1 MHIATRARSMRS
13 CTRAPSEPGAVAP
26 AARARAVGLA
36 ALVAAVALSACAPA
50 ALMGQAPGASSAP
63 SASGPV
69 DTSTAIADAA
79 FAPASTTGSAAR
91 PRSNTTAAA
100 PPSADVERGMAS
112 WYGPGFAGRLTANGE
127 IFDPSQ
133 LTAAHKTLPF
143 NTLVR
148 VVNEDNGRSVVVRI
162 NDRGPFK
169 PGRVIDLSRAGAEAV
184 GMVGSGVARVRL
196 EVLTLPD
203 GVVRVAASGGL
214 RDFDVV
220 SRSHAVGTL
229 FVLEP
234 RVGGGPVVVRVVGQ
248 DVPADVAADVLV
260 GYELFAVVGSEAH
273 LHLD

>member
-1 MHIATRARSMRS
+1 MH
-13 CTRAPSEPGAVAP
+13 
-26 AARARAVGLA
+26 ARAFVRREGPVLESHHTRGVGLA
-36 ALVAAVALSACAPA
+36 ALALAAALSACAPA
-50 ALMGQAPGASSAP
+50 ALMGQAPGTP
-63 SASGPV
+63 SGAGPI

-79 FAPASTTGSAAR
+79 FAPAATTSSAAR
-91 PRSNTTAAA
+91 PRTNAATAAR
-100 PPSADVERGMAS
+100 PSPAAERGMAS

-169 PGRVIDLSRAGAEAV
+169 PGRVIDLSRAGAEAM
-184 GMVGSGVARVRL
+184 GMVGAGVARVRL
-196 EVLTLPD
+196 ELLTLPD
-203 GVVRVAASGGL
+203 GVVRVAAAGAL

-220 SRSHAVGTL
+220 SRLHAVGTL

-234 RVGGGPVVVRVVGQ
+234 RVGGAPVVVRVVGQ

-273 LHLD
+273 LHDD

>member
-1 MHIATRARSMRS
+1 MHARAFVRRDEPVPKPDRSEPGS
-13 CTRAPSEPGAVAP
+13 RAPS
-26 AARARAVGLA
+26 ARTRPVGLA
-36 ALVAAVALSACAPA
+36 VLVAVVALSACAPA
-50 ALMGQAPGASSAP
+50 ALMGQAPSAP

-79 FAPASTTGSAAR
+79 FAPATTSGSAAR
-91 PRSNTTAAA
+91 PRSSAAA
-100 PPSADVERGMAS
+100 AARPSVDVERGMAS

-196 EVLTLPD
+196 ELLTLPD
-203 GVVRVAASGGL
+203 GVVRVAATGGL
-214 RDFDVV
+214 RAFDVV
-220 SRSHAVGTL
+220 SRLHAVGTL

-234 RVGGGPVVVRVVGQ
+234 RVGGEPVVVRVVGQ

-273 LHLD
+273 VHVD